1 MQPNRL
7 RMRSFPDIVIFIYKI
22 DFDMNNDVIKT
33 TKTVTTTG
41 NQQYKRRDRSVS
53 PETALK
59 ISSSLKS
66 YNATHPR
73 GKASDGSQWS
83 KRISDSLKN
92 NYWSSIPPK
101 QTNNNDVSPQNGF

>member
-1 MQPNRL
+1 
-7 RMRSFPDIVIFIYKI
+7 
-22 DFDMNNDVIKT
+22 MNNDVIKT
-33 TKTVTTTG
+33 TKTVGTT
-41 NQQYKRRDRSVS
+41 NPQYKRRDRSVS
-53 PETALK
+53 PETAQK
-59 ISSSLKS
+59 ISNSLKS

-101 QTNNNDVSPQNGF
+101 KNSDEVNSIQPEINEITCDKFIVIFAKSKTNLP

>member
-1 MQPNRL
+1 
-7 RMRSFPDIVIFIYKI
+7 
-22 DFDMNNDVIKT
+22 MNNDVIKT

-53 PETALK
+53 PETAQK

-83 KRISDSLKN
+83 KKISDSLKN
-92 NYWSSIPPK
+92 NYWKQIPPK
-101 QTNNNDVSPQNGF
+101 KQDGQDVSPQNGF

>member
-1 MQPNRL
+1 
-7 RMRSFPDIVIFIYKI
+7 
-22 DFDMNNDVIKT
+22 MNNDVIKT
-33 TKTVTTTG
+33 TKTVTTTS

-53 PETALK
+53 PETAQK
-59 ISSSLKS
+59 ISNSLKS

-101 QTNNNDVSPQNGF
+101 QTNNNDVPPQNGF

>member
-1 MQPNRL
+1 
-7 RMRSFPDIVIFIYKI
+7 
-22 DFDMNNDVIKT
+22 MNNNVIKT

-53 PETALK
+53 PETAQK
-59 ISSSLKS
+59 ISNSLKS

-101 QTNNNDVSPQNGF
+101 QTNDNDVPPKNGF

>member
-22 DFDMNNDVIKT
+22 EFYMNNDVIKT
-33 TKTVTTTG
+33 TTTVGTT

-53 PETALK
+53 PETAQK
-59 ISSSLKS
+59 ISNSLKS
-66 YNATHPR
+66 WNATHPR
-73 GKASDGSQWS
+73 GKASDGSEWS

-101 QTNNNDVSPQNGF
+101 QTNDNDVPPQNGF

>member
-1 MQPNRL
+1 
-7 RMRSFPDIVIFIYKI
+7 
-22 DFDMNNDVIKT
+22 MNNDVIKT

-53 PETALK
+53 PETAQK
-59 ISSSLKS
+59 ISNSLKS

-92 NYWSSIPPK
+92 NYWSCIPPK
-101 QTNNNDVSPQNGF
+101 QTNNNDVPPQNGF

>member
-1 MQPNRL
+1 
-7 RMRSFPDIVIFIYKI
+7 
-22 DFDMNNDVIKT
+22 MNNDVIKT

-53 PETALK
+53 PETAQK

-73 GKASDGSQWS
+73 GKASDGSLWS
-83 KRISDSLKN
+83 QRISDSLKN

-101 QTNNNDVSPQNGF
+101 QTNNNDVPPQNGF